1 MPIIVPQGLDPELVR
16 VAELQPDLDYGRPQE
31 SREAL
36 RRAYRIS
43 RALRG
48 RNAPDDG
55 LTVTDRRI
63 PARAGAPD
71 IPVRVYTRPG
81 GDAPAPCLLFFHGG
95 GFVTGNLDTED
106 DRCRAYARRTG
117 VTVVSVDYRLAPE
130 HPFPCAFEDCYDA
143 LLWVVANAGELG
155 VDSGR
160 VVVGGTSAGG
170 ALTAAVTLA
179 SRDLDGPAVRHQML
193 LYPVTDHAMRTRSM
207 REFDATPGW
216 HARNN
221 VHMWRHYLGTDE
233 PEKVSPYA
241 APAEAG
247 DLSGLPPAYLMTI
260 EFDPLRDEGIDF
272 GRRLLAAGVSVR
284 LHHLPGT
291 FHGFDAAAPQS
302 TVGRRAL
309 DEQCAVLA
317 RATGTTVVR

>member
-1 MPIIVPQGLDPELVR
+1 M
-16 VAELQPDLDYGRPQE
+16 
-31 SREAL
+31 
-36 RRAYRIS
+36 
-43 RALRG
+43 
-48 RNAPDDG
+48 
-55 LTVTDRRI
+55 
-63 PARAGAPD
+63 
-71 IPVRVYTRPG
+71 
-81 GDAPAPCLLFFHGG
+81 
-95 GFVTGNLDTED
+95 
-106 DRCRAYARRTG
+106 
-117 VTVVSVDYRLAPE
+117 
-130 HPFPCAFEDCYDA
+130 
-143 LLWVVANAGELG
+143 VANAGELG

-247 DLSGLPPAYLMTI
+247 RPVRAAPGLPDDHRVRPAA
-260 EFDPLRDEGIDF
+260 
-272 GRRLLAAGVSVR
+272 RRGGSTSGAACWP
-284 LHHLPGT
+284 PGSPCGCT
-291 FHGFDAAAPQS
+291 TYPAPS
-302 TVGRRAL
+302 TDSTPPPRSPRSAGRAL

>member
-1 MPIIVPQGLDPELVR
+1 MPIIVPPGLDPELVR

-31 SREAL
+31 SRDAL

-55 LTVTDRRI
+55 LEVTDREI
-63 PARAGAPD
+63 PARAGSPD
-71 IPVRVYTRPG
+71 IPVRIYARSGSEGPV
-81 GDAPAPCLLFFHGG
+81 PALLFFHGG

-106 DRCRAYARRTG
+106 DRCREYARRTG
-117 VTVVSVDYRLAPE
+117 VTVISVDYRLAPE

-143 LLWVVANAGELG
+143 LVWVAGHAAELG
-155 VDSGR
+155 IDGER
-160 VVVGGTSAGG
+160 MAVGGTSAGG

-179 SRDLDGPAVRHQML
+179 SRDLGGPPVVYQML
-193 LYPVTDHAMRTRSM
+193 LYPVIDHAMTSRSM
-207 REFDATPGW
+207 KEFEATPGW

-221 VHMWRHYLGTDE
+221 VHMWRHYLGTDA

-247 DLSGLPPAYLMTI
+247 DLTGLPPAYLMTI
-260 EFDPLRDEGIDF
+260 EFDPLRDEGLDF
-272 GRRLLAAGVSVR
+272 GRRLLAAGVSVQV
-284 LHHLPGT
+284 HHLPGT

-302 TVGRRAL
+302 VVGRRAL

-317 RATGTTVVR
+317 RATGVKAE